1 MLEERKSGRFVVPG
15 ERIGV
20 IEEFIP
26 DRGTYVKDGVI
37 YASNMGYLLIDSVSR
52 KVSVYSLSR
61 EACFP
66 KVGSIVVGHVVNI
79 QSAMAFIR
87 IIKIGKR
94 FLSGFFTGVLHISDI
109 EEGFTENIFDTLKL
123 GDLVRAKVISEANR
137 TFHLTTKGE
146 KLGVIL
152 ALCSKCGGVLKL
164 KAKSKGKGRRKEKN
178 LYCEDCGN
186 TESRKIASD
195 YGLGNL

>member
-1 MLEERKSGRFVVPG
+1 MSEEKKSGRFIVPG
-15 ERIGV
+15 EKIGV

-26 DRGTYVKDGVI
+26 DKGTYVKDGVI
-37 YASNMGYLLIDSVSR
+37 YSSNIGYLLIDSVSR
-52 KVSVYSLSR
+52 RVSVYPLTR
-61 EACFP
+61 KVCFP
-66 KVGSIVVGHVVNI
+66 RVGSIVVGHVVNI

-87 IIKIGKR
+87 IIKVGNR
-94 FLSGFFTGVLHISDI
+94 FPSGFFTGVLHISDI
-109 EEGFTENIFDTLKL
+109 GEEFIENIFDALKL

-137 TFHLTTKGE
+137 MFHLSTKGE
-146 KLGVIL
+146 KMGVIL
-152 ALCSKCGGVLKL
+152 ALCSKCGSALKL
-164 KAKSKGKGRRKEKN
+164 KYREKGRKREKN

>member
-1 MLEERKSGRFVVPG
+1 MSEEKKSGRFIVPG

-26 DRGTYVKDGVI
+26 DRGTYVENGVI
-37 YASNMGYLLIDSVSR
+37 YASNVGYLLIDSVSR
-52 KVSVYSLSR
+52 KVSVYPLTR
-61 EACFP
+61 EVCVP

-87 IIKIGKR
+87 IIKVGKR

-109 EEGFTENIFDTLKL
+109 EEGFTENIFDALRL

-152 ALCSKCGGVLKL
+152 ASCSRCGGTLKL
-164 KAKSKGKGRRKEKN
+164 KSKGRGKGKEKN

-186 TESRKIASD
+186 TESRKVASD

>member
-1 MLEERKSGRFVVPG
+1 MVEKKSGMFVVPG

-26 DRGTYVKDGVI
+26 DRGTYVENGVI
-37 YASNMGYLLIDSVSR
+37 YASNVGYLLIDQVSR
-52 KVSVYSLSR
+52 KVSVHPVTR
-61 EACFP
+61 EACVP
-66 KVGSIVVGHVVNI
+66 RVGSIVVGHVVNV

-87 IIKIGKR
+87 IIKVGKR

-109 EEGFTENIFDTLKL
+109 EEKFTEDIFDAIKL

-137 TFHLTTKGE
+137 TYHLTTRGE
-146 KLGVIL
+146 RLGVIF

-164 KAKSKGKGRRKEKN
+164 RGKSKKEGKN

-186 TESRKIASD
+186 IESRKIASD